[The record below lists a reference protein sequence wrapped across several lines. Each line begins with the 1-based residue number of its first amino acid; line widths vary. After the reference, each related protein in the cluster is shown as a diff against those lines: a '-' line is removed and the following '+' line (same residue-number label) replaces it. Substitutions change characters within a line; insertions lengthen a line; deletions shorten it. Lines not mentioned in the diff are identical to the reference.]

1 MILTPLLRI
10 LKTTCNNEGVIDTH
24 ALIWFAEGSDKL
36 SLLATAEMDNKN
48 NSKFISIAT
57 LWEIVIKSSKE
68 KLELKQ
74 SFTELNYFL
83 LINNIQIINLE
94 INHLNTLLK
103 LPHYHGD
110 PFDGLLISQAISE
123 DLTIISTDKHFK
135 SYPVNCIGKPN

>member
-1 MILTPLLRI
+1 MNVLL
-10 LKTTCNNEGVIDTH
+10 DTH

-36 SLLATAEMDNKN
+36 SLTATSEIDNKN
-48 NSKFISIAT
+48 NNKFISIAT

-74 SFTELNYFL
+74 SFAELNYFL
-83 LINNIQIINLE
+83 SINNIQIINLE

-110 PFDGLLISQAISE
+110 PFDRLLISQAISE
-123 DLTIISTDKHFK
+123 DLTIISVDKHFEN
-135 SYPVNCIGKPN
+135 YPVKVIW